1 MNILT
6 VLGLVALVLIA
17 GGVISA
23 GMLAW
28 RADEDRAA
36 KGHERHKDH

>member
-36 KGHERHKDH
+36 KGHERHQDH